1 MPKISIPPTRSNLI
15 RIKKE
20 LQFAREGYE
29 ILDRKREVL
38 TTELIRMAHDASVLQ
53 EEMWKLQAEAYRAL
67 EKAQLTMGEE
77 HVEWAA
83 LAAHKSVD
91 VQLKF
96 RGIMG
101 VPLPI
106 VEASGGPPEMPYSL
120 GDTSVTLDEAS
131 AALGEDVR
139 QLDSARALASTRAVQ
154 LCLLIAGVAHARLL
168 ERTPD
173 YVAGLSIGAYP
184 AAVIAGALDFA
195 DAVRLVSLRGELM
208 QQAYPQGY
216 GMTALIGP
224 DLSTVE
230 TLLAEIHR
238 PETPVYLA
246 NINADNQ
253 TVIAGSDEAMQRV
266 AQRVKGNGI
275 AKRLAVSVPSHCAL
289 LERPAQALAEAFVT
303 LKAPRITYLSS
314 TRARPIHDPAQ
325 LRDDLA
331 FNMCRVVDWRGTVQ
345 SAYERGVRLQ
355 IELPPGAVLTGLS
368 RRVFEQGTV
377 IACEGARLDTLQA
390 LLEEE
395 DRHHR

>member
-1 MPKISIPPTRSNLI
+1 MSSLLVFPGQGAQRP
-15 RIKKE
+15 
-20 LQFAREGYE
+20 G
-29 ILDRKREVL
+29 
-38 TTELIRMAHDASVLQ
+38 M
-53 EEMWKLQAEAYRAL
+53 LQALPTEAL
-67 EKAQLTMGEE
+67 EQ
-77 HVEWAA
+77 
-83 LAAHKSVD
+83 
-91 VQLKF
+91 
-96 RGIMG
+96 
-101 VPLPI
+101 
-106 VEASGGPPEMPYSL
+106 AS
-120 GDTSVTLDEAS
+120 D
-131 AALGEDVR
+131 ALGEDVR
-139 QLDSARALASTRAVQ
+139 QLDSAQALASTRAVQ

-168 ERTPD
+168 ERAPD

-184 AAVIAGALDFA
+184 AAVIAGALDFTH
-195 DAVRLVSLRGELM
+195 AVKLVSLRGELM

-230 TLLAEIHR
+230 ALLAAIHS

-253 TVIAGSDEAMQRV
+253 TVIAGSNEAMQRV
-266 AQRVKGNGI
+266 AERIKGNGI
-275 AKRLAVSVPSHCAL
+275 ARRLAVSVPSHCAL
-289 LERPAQALAEAFVT
+289 LEAPAQVLAQAFGP

-314 TRARPIHDPAQ
+314 TRARPVYSPEQ

-390 LLEEE
+390 LLQEEE
-395 DRHHR
+395 RSHR